1 MRPDNSYI
9 FWLEPL
15 RDGFNTKEAGV
26 RILWLLLRQTLKRF
40 ANCKTMPFSSLS
52 SGKYRYLQQCYNVQ
66 WTCYFLFFFNV
77 YVYYCW
83 FSFERQRGEQESIFL
98 WWFVLQTSAGVPKWG
113 WSQEPVLTAGLDCGW
128 GSPLLP
134 LRGYRKQAAEV
145 RAGAG
150 VERRFS
156 DRDKGRCK
164 WHLNFSTQ
172 QPRINK
178 YLFNYLK
185 VNTCLQNISLLGPAW

>member
-1 MRPDNSYI
+1 MDLIRKQVWESCGFFYGRH
-9 FWLEPL
+9 E
-15 RDGFNTKEAGV
+15 RDLQIVK
-26 RILWLLLRQTLKRF
+26 Q
-40 ANCKTMPFSSLS
+40 CHSHH
-52 SGKYRYLQQCYNVQ
+52 YLQGNIDIYNNVIMYNGLV
-66 WTCYFLFFFNV
+66 TFYFFLMCMFIIVDFHLRGK
-77 YVYYCW
+77 
-83 FSFERQRGEQESIFL
+83 ETGEQESIFV

-185 VNTCLQNISLLGPAW
+185 VNTYLQNISLLGPAW

>member
-15 RDGFNTKEAGV
+15 RDGFNTEAGV

-83 FSFERQRGEQESIFL
+83 FSFERQRDRRAGEHFRLMVRPPDVCRGSQMGLKPGASTHRRSRLWMGVSAAASQGLQE
-98 WWFVLQTSAGVPKWG
+98 AGSWSQGWG
-113 WSQEPVLTAGLDCGW
+113 WRWTQVL
-128 GSPLLP
+128 
-134 LRGYRKQAAEV
+134 R
-145 RAGAG
+145 
-150 VERRFS
+150 
-156 DRDKGRCK
+156 
-164 WHLNFSTQ
+164 
-172 QPRINK
+172 
-178 YLFNYLK
+178 
-185 VNTCLQNISLLGPAW
+185 